1 MNNEQ
6 LSALVRQGDKGAKSH
21 LLESNL
27 LFVRKLAYEVW
38 SAQNALNQSL
48 GIEADDLAQEG
59 SIGLLRCMDS
69 YDPTSGVRFLSYAAP
84 AIRNA
89 MLDAIRRQY
98 ASFEGR
104 YPNETV
110 SLDESGWD
118 DDRTRRNF
126 IPDSSV
132 SNPEQLYLAKET
144 HNELHGALRRIER
157 RERAYLW
164 YRYGFEDD
172 MEHPLT
178 ETARHFHLSENRA
191 KSIEKAALAHMR
203 KELSGQQFV

>member
-6 LSALVRQGDKGAKSH
+6 LCALAKKGDAAAKNQLIENNLALVR
-21 LLESNL
+21 
-27 LFVRKLAYEVW
+27 RIAYEVW
-38 SAQNALNQSL
+38 SAQQELNASLN
-48 GIEADDLAQEG
+48 IEADDLVQEG
-59 SIGLLRCMDS
+59 SIGLLRCIDS
-69 YDPTSGVRFLSYAAP
+69 YDPSSGVQFLSYAAP

-98 ASFEGR
+98 VAFEGR
-104 YPNETV
+104 YLNETV
-110 SLDESGWD
+110 SLDDIGWD
-118 DDRTRRNF
+118 DERTRRDF

-144 HNELHGALRRIER
+144 HNELHGALRRIEH

-178 ETARHFHLSENRA
+178 ETARHFHLSESRA
-191 KSIEKAALAHMR
+191 KATEKAALDHMR
-203 KELSGQQFV
+203 KELSGKQFV

>member
-1 MNNEQ
+1 MSNEQ
-6 LSALVRQGDKGAKSH
+6 LCALARQDDEAAKSH

-27 LFVRKLAYEVW
+27 PFVRKLAFEVW
-38 SAQNALNQSL
+38 SAQKELNLSL
-48 GIEADDLAQEG
+48 MIERDDLVQEG
-59 SIGLLRCMDS
+59 LLGLLRCMDS
-69 YDPTSGVRFLSYAAP
+69 YAPASGVQFLSYAAP

-98 ASFEGR
+98 AAFEGR
-104 YPNETV
+104 YLNETV

-118 DDRTRRNF
+118 DDRTRRDF

-144 HNELHGALRRIER
+144 HDELYGALRRIER

-164 YRYGFEDD
+164 YRYGFR
-172 MEHPLT
+172 MMW
-178 ETARHFHLSENRA
+178 
-191 KSIEKAALAHMR
+191 SIL
-203 KELSGQQFV
+203 

>member
-6 LSALVRQGDKGAKSH
+6 LCALAQKEDTAAKQQ
-21 LLESNL
+21 LIENNL
-27 LFVRKLAYEVW
+27 AFVHRLAYEVW
-38 SAQNALNQSL
+38 SAQQELNVSL
-48 GIEADDLAQEG
+48 NIETDDLMQEG
-59 SIGLLRCMDS
+59 SMGLLRCMDS
-69 YDPTSGVRFLSYAAP
+69 YDPSSGVQFLSYAAP

-89 MLDAIRRQY
+89 MFDAIRRRY
-98 ASFEGR
+98 ATFEGR
-104 YPNETV
+104 HLNETI

-118 DDRTRRNF
+118 DDRTRRDF

-144 HNELHGALRRIER
+144 HDELHGALRRIER

-172 MEHPLT
+172 REHPLT
-178 ETARHFHLSENRA
+178 ETARHFHLSESRA
-191 KSIEKAALAHMR
+191 KSTEKAALAHMR
-203 KELSGQQFV
+203 KELS

>member
-6 LSALVRQGDKGAKSH
+6 LCALAQKGDVAARQQ
-21 LLESNL
+21 LIENNL
-27 LFVRKLAYEVW
+27 AFVRRIAYEVW
-38 SAQNALNQSL
+38 SAQQELNVSL
-48 GIEADDLAQEG
+48 NIEADDLLQEG
-59 SIGLLRCMDS
+59 AIGLLRCMDS
-69 YDPTSGVRFLSYAAP
+69 YDPSSGVLFLSYTAP

-89 MLDAIRRQY
+89 MLDAIRRQH
-98 ASFEGR
+98 AAFEGR
-104 YPNETV
+104 FLNETV
-110 SLDESGWD
+110 SLDEYGWD
-118 DDRTRRNF
+118 DDRAKRDF

-132 SNPEQLYLAKET
+132 SNPEQFYLAKET

-178 ETARHFHLSENRA
+178 ETARHFHLSESRA
-191 KSIEKAALAHMR
+191 KATEKAALDHMR
-203 KELSGQQFV
+203 KELRQ

>member
-6 LSALVRQGDKGAKSH
+6 LCALVRQGDKGAKSH

-27 LFVRKLAYEVW
+27 PFVRKLAYEVW
-38 SAQNALNQSL
+38 SAHNELSQSL
-48 GIEADDLAQEG
+48 GIEVDDLAQEG
-59 SIGLLRCMDS
+59 SLGLLRCMDS
-69 YDPTSGVRFLSYAAP
+69 YDPSSGVQFLSYAAP

-89 MLDAIRRQY
+89 MFDTIRRQY
-98 ASFEGR
+98 AAFEGR
-104 YPNETV
+104 YLNETI

-118 DDRTRRNF
+118 DDRTRRDF
-126 IPDSSV
+126 IPDSSAT
-132 SNPEQLYLAKET
+132 NPEQLYLAKET
-144 HNELHGALRRIER
+144 HNELHGALCRIER

-178 ETARHFHLSENRA
+178 ETARHFHLSESRA
-191 KSIEKAALAHMR
+191 KATEKTALAHMR
-203 KELSGQQFV
+203 KELSE

>member
-6 LSALVRQGDKGAKSH
+6 LYALAQKGDASARQQ
-21 LLESNL
+21 LIENNL
-27 LFVRKLAYEVW
+27 AFVRRIAYEVW
-38 SAQNALNQSL
+38 SAQQELNVSL
-48 GIEADDLAQEG
+48 NIEADDLLQEG
-59 SIGLLRCMDS
+59 SIGLLRCIGS
-69 YDPTSGVRFLSYAAP
+69 YDPSSGVLFLSYAAP

-89 MLDAIRRQY
+89 MFDAIRRQY
-98 ASFEGR
+98 AAFEGR
-104 YPNETV
+104 YLNEIV
-110 SLDESGWD
+110 LLDEYGWD
-118 DDRTRRNF
+118 DDRARRDF

-132 SNPEQLYLAKET
+132 CNPEQLYLAKET

-178 ETARHFHLSENRA
+178 ETAQHFHLSESRA
-191 KSIEKAALAHMR
+191 KATEKAALDHMR
-203 KELSGQQFV
+203 KELS